1 MEQNK
6 KNGAPAPFPAQKYND
21 VIPGRNAVME
31 ALRAGRAVDSVLVA
45 RGNRSG
51 ALGGIIA
58 QCREAGIPVK
68 EVDGKK
74 LDAMCGVSAHQG
86 VAAVTAAH
94 EYAAIE
100 DILSAARAKNEP
112 PFLILCDELE
122 DPHNLGAILRS
133 AEAAGAHGVVI
144 PKRRSAGLT
153 FTVAKTACGAVEYVP
168 VARVGSL
175 AAAIDSLKAQGLWIY
190 GADMDGAPWCE
201 TDFSGPVGL
210 VIGAEGKGLGRL
222 IREKC
227 DFIVSL
233 PMRGHIQSLNASV
246 AAGIL
251 MYEVT
256 RQRLGL
262 KAK

>member
-1 MEQNK
+1 MEQK
-6 KNGAPAPFPAQKYND
+6 IKGEAASPTQKYND
-21 VIPGRNAVME
+21 VIPGRNAVAE
-31 ALRAGRAVDSVLVA
+31 ALRAGRAIDSVMVA
-45 RGNRSG
+45 RGNRN
-51 ALGGIIA
+51 ATLGGIIA
-58 QCREAGIPVK
+58 RCRQAGIPIK
-68 EVDGKK
+68 EVDVKK

-86 VAAVTAAH
+86 VAAITAMH
-94 EYAAIE
+94 EYANVE
-100 DILSAARAKNEP
+100 DILAAAQEKNEP
-112 PFLILCDELE
+112 PFIILCDELE
-122 DPHNLGAILRS
+122 DPHNLGAVLRS
-133 AEAAGAHGVVI
+133 AEAAGAHGVII

-175 AAAIDSLKAQGLWIY
+175 VAAIDDLKEKGLWIY
-190 GADMDGAPWCE
+190 GADMNGSNWCE
-201 TDFSGPVGL
+201 TDFSGPTAL
-210 VIGAEGKGLGRL
+210 VIGAEGKGLSRL
-222 IREKC
+222 VREKC

-256 RQRLGL
+256 RQRMGL